1 MKYLKFISIILIIT
15 FVDLITK
22 FIFFQKNITIIPK
35 ILLIKYSQNPGIIF
49 GLFSNNFLITT
60 LLPLIIIIIFI
71 YYFTKNKIPLI
82 PTALII
88 SGLLGNLINR
98 IYSGFVIDFI
108 FIPLIPQY
116 NISLFNIA
124 DVSLIIGV
132 ILMLVYSK
140 EINH

>member
-1 MKYLKFISIILIIT
+1 MKYLKFISIILLIT
-15 FVDLITK
+15 LIDLITK
-22 FIFFQKNITIIPK
+22 FIFFQKNLTIIPK
-35 ILLIKYSQNPGIIF
+35 LLLIKYSQNPGIIF

-82 PTALII
+82 PTSLII

-108 FIPLIPQY
+108 FIPILPQY
-116 NISLFNIA
+116 NIFLFNLA
-124 DVSLIIGV
+124 DLSLIIGV
-132 ILMLVYSK
+132 ILMLIYSK
-140 EINH
+140 ETKS